1 MESRL
6 VEEGKDDDASE
17 DDIDH
22 ICEDFSEK
30 VNKELIA
37 HTVNRISKSREN
49 RSREISRE
57 TRSREISRELREKDM
72 EDRLRGT
79 DDEEGEERGFTRTR
93 RRHRHHT
100 REDNE
105 QGRIMNEVG

>member
-1 MESRL
+1 MVSSLGEDD
-6 VEEGKDDDASE
+6 KDDYASE

-37 HTVNRISKSREN
+37 HTVSRISKSREN

-57 TRSREISRELREKDM
+57 IRDKDM

-93 RRHRHHT
+93 RRNRHPT
-100 REDNE
+100 RDEHE
-105 QGRIMNEVG
+105 QGI